1 MNMSYSN
8 VEKEKSARSWRVTL
22 IKNRVELLGY
32 VDAVDNTA
40 AELAAIKA
48 FNLSEE
54 DRKRIIVRER
64 LYYLAMSPGR
74 ERGPAA

>member
-1 MNMSYSN
+1 M
-8 VEKEKSARSWRVTL
+8 EQLKSKNLARSWRVTL

-54 DRKRIIVRER
+54 DRKRIIVREC
-64 LYYLAMSPGR
+64 LYYLAMSSG
-74 ERGPAA
+74 

>member
-1 MNMSYSN
+1 M
-8 VEKEKSARSWRVTL
+8 
-22 IKNRVELLGY
+22 LGY

>member
-1 MNMSYSN
+1 M
-8 VEKEKSARSWRVTL
+8 EQLKSKNLARSWRVTL

-64 LYYLAMSPGR
+64 LYYLAMSSS
-74 ERGPAA
+74 